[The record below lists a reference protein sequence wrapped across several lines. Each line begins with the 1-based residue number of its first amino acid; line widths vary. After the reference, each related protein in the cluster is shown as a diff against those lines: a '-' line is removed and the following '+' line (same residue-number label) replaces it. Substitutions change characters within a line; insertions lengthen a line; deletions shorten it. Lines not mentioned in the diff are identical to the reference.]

1 MTDEHSAYRP
11 LYPNIFVRVAV
22 SLIAALAGLF
32 FFTFFIPGIPAL
44 WRTIITLA
52 IVFGIGPL
60 IFYWMDHQRG
70 WRTVNKQ

>member
-22 SLIAALAGLF
+22 SLVAALAGLF
-32 FFTFFIPGIPAL
+32 FFTFFTPGIPAL

-60 IFYWMDHQRG
+60 IFYWMDRQQG